1 MKESISVFL
10 KRLSDI
16 LEFVISFILTAGII
30 LLCLRVAGAIY
41 KIPDLNVWPNYEDL
55 LETCFNLIIGVE
67 LIKMMYSHSG
77 VCAIAVLFATRKFLF
92 CNFDDADKYI
102 FHASAK
108 AKNIARLL
116 SIDLPYS
123 GNDTLEEV
131 MLDQLKKENINNEI
145 GACVF
150 FKSFGLRIAKKS
162 DGKISRI
169 EVIRAIH

>member
-67 LIKMMYSHSG
+67 LIKMMYSHSPQFSKFSYLQLQDKSSSIILPSG
-77 VCAIAVLFATRKFLF
+77 AVLSV
-92 CNFDDADKYI
+92 
-102 FHASAK
+102 SAQS
-108 AKNIARLL
+108 LYY
-116 SIDLPYS
+116 LPHVNSYS
-123 GNDTLEEV
+123 VILM
-131 MLDQLKKENINNEI
+131 MLTNTSSTHLQKQKILP
-145 GACVF
+145 GF
-150 FKSFGLRIAKKS
+150 FPLTFRIQKT
-162 DGKISRI
+162 
-169 EVIRAIH
+169 IHWKR

>member
-67 LIKMMYSHSG
+67 LI
-77 VCAIAVLFATRKFLF
+77 
-92 CNFDDADKYI
+92 CNCKTNHHRSF
-102 FHASAK
+102 FH
-108 AKNIARLL
+108 
-116 SIDLPYS
+116 
-123 GNDTLEEV
+123 LE
-131 MLDQLKKENINNEI
+131 QS
-145 GACVF
+145 CRC
-150 FKSFGLRIAKKS
+150 LRNRCI
-162 DGKISRI
+162 IC
-169 EVIRAIH
+169 HT